1 MARAREKERVVFITQ
16 ARRGSSRLPGKILET
31 VEGRTLLE
39 WFLLRASRIGSVDL
53 WCVATTE
60 APGDDAVAEVVR
72 RAFPSF
78 VVVRGSE
85 RDVLG
90 RYAQAMGATDAHV
103 VVRIA
108 SDCPFLDWN
117 LVDECVALLRR
128 EGADLVKTRREE
140 LPVGLDVEVFR
151 GEALLRAD
159 REASDPRHRE
169 HVGPYVYEHP
179 ELFRVCF
186 FPYGGEP
193 WPSCRL
199 TLDYPEDL
207 AFVRA
212 VYGALS
218 PEAPASEV
226 RRYLAQ
232 NPQVCAI
239 NGFRGNG

>member
-1 MARAREKERVVFITQ
+1 MDARPHLIAEIEPELARVARDL
-16 ARRGSSRLPGKILET
+16 ARRL
-31 VEGRTLLE
+31 RT
-39 WFLLRASRIGSVDL
+39 
-53 WCVATTE
+53 
-60 APGDDAVAEVVR
+60 AER
-72 RAFPSF
+72 PR
-78 VVVRGSE
+78 E
-85 RDVLG
+85 
-90 RYAQAMGATDAHV
+90 
-103 VVRIA
+103 
-108 SDCPFLDWN
+108 
-117 LVDECVALLRR
+117 LRR

-179 ELFRVCF
+179 ELFRVCPL
-186 FPYGGEP
+186 PYGGEP

-218 PEAPASEV
+218 PGAPAAEV

-239 NGFRGNG
+239 NGFRDHG